1 MITKENI
8 ASHEL
13 IGLQAQIVES
23 SNKQIIGL
31 VGKIIDET
39 KFMFTLN
46 TLKGNKKFPKDTARW
61 KFSFNNDET
70 EIEGTKLT
78 KRPYERMGMKA

>member
-31 VGKIIDET
+31 AGKVVDET
-39 KFMFTLN
+39 KFMFTLH
-46 TLKGNKKFPKDTARW
+46 TLKGNKKIPKETARW
-61 KFSFNNDET
+61 KFSFNNDHA
-70 EIEGTKLT
+70 EIEGAKLA